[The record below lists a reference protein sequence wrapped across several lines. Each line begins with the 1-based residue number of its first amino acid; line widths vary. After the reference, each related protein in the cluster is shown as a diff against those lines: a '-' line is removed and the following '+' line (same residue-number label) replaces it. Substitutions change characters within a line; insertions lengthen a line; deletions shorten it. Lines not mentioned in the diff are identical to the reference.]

1 MQCVSNMS
9 TVDPDCSQLLLL
21 LCNLCALVV
30 LFFGADRYVRLDG

>member
-30 LFFGADRYVRLDG
+30 IFFGADRYVRLDG